1 MKEKFF
7 PIIVLMLFLILLFPS
22 QIFAE
27 SNENLDIKVTIED
40 RRWDVKLFGLFPNPA
55 QFLFGS
61 VDFINVSFA
70 EDSSQPDELHVTM
83 NLRDL
88 SKLLP
93 DFDSGYTVSWWMNN
107 IHYCLVVHRLP
118 SNQISQYAIG
128 HSEEAND
135 DIVQWTD
142 CDGVFDVEQDCIKW
156 TVLKED
162 IGNPS
167 PFYQLTSIY
176 ATTFVRKIYDERS
189 GADLFKDLAFNA
201 KSSMDYVIKY

>member
-1 MKEKFF
+1 MKKLLV
-7 PIIVLMLFLILLFPS
+7 IISISFLLSLTLFPLIVVS
-22 QIFAE
+22 E
-27 SNENLDIKVTIED
+27 GNSEEYVIED

-61 VDFINVSFA
+61 VDFISISFN
-70 EDSSQPDELHVTM
+70 EDSTQSDDLQVTM

-88 SKLLP
+88 SKSLP
-93 DFDSGYTVSWWMNN
+93 EFDCGYTVSWWMDN

-118 SNQISQYAIG
+118 SNQISQYVIG
-128 HSEEAND
+128 HSEEATD

-142 CDGVFDVEQDCIKW
+142 CDGDFNVEQNYIQW
-156 TVLKED
+156 TVSKED

-167 PFYQLTSIY
+167 PFSRLTSIF
-176 ATTFVRKIYDERS
+176 ATTFVRKLYENHP

-201 KSSMDYVIKY
+201 KSISDYVVKS

>member
-1 MKEKFF
+1 MKK
-7 PIIVLMLFLILLFPS
+7 IIVCIPIFLLLSLTLFPMVVVS
-22 QIFAE
+22 EQNGE
-27 SNENLDIKVTIED
+27 DNYVIED

-61 VDFINVSFA
+61 VDFISVSFE
-70 EDSSQPDELHVTM
+70 EDDDQPDDLRVTM

-93 DFDSGYTVSWWMNN
+93 EFDSGYTVSWWMNN

-118 SNQISQYAIG
+118 SNQISQYVIG
-128 HSEEAND
+128 HSDEYTD

-142 CDGVFDVEQDCIKW
+142 CDGVFDIEQNCIKW
-156 TVLKED
+156 TVSKEV

-167 PFYQLTSIY
+167 PFSHLTSIY
-176 ATTFVRKIYDERS
+176 ATTFVRKIYDSRS
-189 GADLFKDLAFNA
+189 GADLFKDLSLNA
-201 KSSMDYVIKY
+201 KSFTDYVVKY